1 MSDIENISDTA
12 LWVAA
17 YRALESRRPD
27 ALFKDPYAEKLAG
40 ERGFEIARGFDI
52 KGQSF
57 GGTWAIAVRTVV
69 IDELVLKAVSQGV
82 DTVVDLAAGL
92 DCRPFRLSLPADL
105 HWIDVDLPG
114 ILRYKGEKLA
124 QAKPRCRYRPV
135 ELDLADQEK
144 RRAFF
149 AEVAAG
155 SSRTLI
161 LAEGIMMYLTEEQAV
176 SLAQDLS
183 RHPSFKYWIQ
193 DYLSPMLLK
202 ILSRRWGERL
212 RRARA
217 PFQFAPKEGPAF
229 FERTGWKVLENRP
242 ILSEA
247 ERLGREPSLNWL
259 WKLARPFSLPSL
271 RRKVLKMNGI
281 ALLGR

>member
-27 ALFKDPYAEKLAG
+27 ALFNDPFAEKLAG
-40 ERGFEIARGFDI
+40 ERGFEIARGFDL

-57 GGTWAIAVRTVV
+57 GGTWAIAVRTAV
-69 IDELVLKAVSQGV
+69 IDELVLKAVSGGV
-82 DTVVDLAAGL
+82 DTVLDLAAGL
-92 DCRPFRLSLPADL
+92 DCRAFRLNLPAEL
-105 HWIDVDLPG
+105 KWIDVDLPG
-114 ILRYKGEKLA
+114 ILRHKTEKLA
-124 QAKPRCRYRPV
+124 GTKPKCQYRPV
-135 ELDLADQEK
+135 ELDLSDGEK
-144 RRAFF
+144 RKAFF
-149 AEVAAG
+149 AEVAANSG
-155 SSRTLI
+155 GTLI

-183 RHPSFKYWIQ
+183 RHSSFKLWIQ

-212 RRARA
+212 NRANA
-217 PFQFAPKEGPAF
+217 PFQFAPEEGPAF
-229 FERTGWKVLENRP
+229 FERTGWKVLENRS

-247 ERLGREPSLNWL
+247 ERLRREPSMHWL

-281 ALLGR
+281 ALLRR